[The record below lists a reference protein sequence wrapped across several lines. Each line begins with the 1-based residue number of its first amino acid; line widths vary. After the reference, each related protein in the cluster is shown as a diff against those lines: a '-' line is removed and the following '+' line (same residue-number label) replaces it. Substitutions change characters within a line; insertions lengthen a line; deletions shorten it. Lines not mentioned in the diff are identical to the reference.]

1 MKLTAAASARLTFLA
16 RVTDKESRHLQ
27 DTDARLFAAPFTPAS
42 VSQISAD
49 PLLAERLDAFVARF
63 SRLQDTLGDKL
74 LPALL
79 DAVGETPGTAMDNLD
94 RAERFGWII
103 SADRW
108 MAMRRLR
115 NQMVHE
121 YIEDPVVLAD
131 ALNTGHEFVT
141 VLVQASQRCA
151 AEIARLTQA

>member
-1 MKLTAAASARLTFLA
+1 MTLAAALASRLAFLA
-16 RVTDKESRHLQ
+16 RVTDKERRHLQ
-27 DTDARLFAAPFTPAS
+27 DTDARLFATPFTPAS
-42 VSQISAD
+42 VSQIAAD
-49 PLLAERLDAFVARF
+49 PLLTERLDAFVARF

-79 DAVGETPGTAMDNLD
+79 DAVAETPGTAMDNLD
-94 RAERFGWII
+94 RAERFGWIA

-108 MAMRRLR
+108 MEMRRLR

-131 ALNTGHEFVT
+131 ALNTGHEFVSA
-141 VLVQASQRCA
+141 LVHATQRCA
-151 AEIARLTQA
+151 AEIARFT